1 MNGAHFAQGCLSVS
15 CASPLS
21 VLLQFCEEW
30 LGIILEMIFSSTSI
44 FMTQFYQAEAMF
56 YSEMSFLVSFGEVK
70 YYMMKFTSH
79 LHDV

>member
-44 FMTQFYQAEAMF
+44 FMTQFYQASRMGGQF
-56 YSEMSFLVSFGEVK
+56 SSVVFSISFFSVVK
-70 YYMMKFTSH
+70 LTCRG
-79 LHDV
+79 LHR